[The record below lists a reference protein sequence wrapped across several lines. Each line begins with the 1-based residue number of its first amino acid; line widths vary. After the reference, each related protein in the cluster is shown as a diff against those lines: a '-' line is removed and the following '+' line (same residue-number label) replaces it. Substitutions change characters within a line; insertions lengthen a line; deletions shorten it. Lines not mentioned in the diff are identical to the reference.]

1 MATIKFFRSASAP
14 ANPQEGYIWFKTG
27 DRTINLYKDNFWEVY
42 TGLVNATYTNN
53 KLEITKY
60 DNTKLTVDLS
70 DMASANTLSTL
81 SNSFN
86 TLQTEFNT
94 LSGEFTTEKG
104 KISTLQ
110 GQMTSVQTET
120 AKLSDVTGKVGAA
133 ISAKVLEEE
142 NRAKGVESGLTN
154 RVGALETDNT
164 QNKADIVT
172 LKEAIG
178 AGGAVEGAIENAIKA
193 LDNNGVKGEGTF
205 VDVTV
210 TQVDGLV
217 TTVTVAEND
226 IASAKTLSDEITRS
240 TEKDGVLEEAIN
252 TEKGRVD
259 TLVGSD
265 TGKSVRQIA
274 ALELAAQ
281 LIPENAKDAYDT
293 LQEIA
298 AWIQAHPEEAA
309 SMNEAIGKN
318 TTAVSDLSGKVANLE
333 KIDHD
338 AYKGADTALE
348 TKITN
353 AYKAADTTTLNSAKG
368 YTDELK
374 NGQVATN
381 TTNIA
386 TNIADIKTIKGDIT
400 TINTTIEENE
410 LVVTAALTDL
420 DTRVDALE
428 AGSIKSIEGQTYIDV
443 TVTDGNVVVSADLGT
458 VAAGE
463 TGLALASDVKE
474 YVDGTWE

>member
-42 TGLVNATYTNN
+42 TGLVNATYTNK

-60 DNTKLTVDLS
+60 DNTKLTIDLS
-70 DMASANTLSTL
+70 DMASAATLSTL
-81 SNSFN
+81 SNNFN
-86 TLQTEFNT
+86 TLQTDFNA

-133 ISAKVLEEE
+133 IDAKVLVET
-142 NRAKGVESGLTN
+142 NRAKGVENGLTN

-164 QNKADIVT
+164 QNKADIAT
-172 LKEAIG
+172 LKAAVG
-178 AGGAVEGAIENAIKA
+178 TGGAIEGAIEGAIGA
-193 LDNNGVKGEGTF
+193 LNSEKTGNGTF

-210 TQVDGLV
+210 KQEGGVITS
-217 TTVTVAEND
+217 VTVAETD

-240 TEKDGVLEEAIN
+240 TEKDNDLEEAIN

-318 TTAVSDLSGKVANLE
+318 TTAVSELSGKVANLE
-333 KIDHD
+333 KINHD
-338 AYKGADTALE
+338 
-348 TKITN
+348 
-353 AYKAADTTTLNSAKG
+353 AYKAADTALEEKITAAYGAADATVLSSAKA

-381 TTNIA
+381 TANIA
-386 TNIADIKTIKGDIT
+386 TNTADIKTIKGDIT

-410 LVVTAALTDL
+410 LVVASALTDL

-443 TVTDGNVVVSADLGT
+443 VVTDGNAIVSADLGT

-474 YVDGTWE
+474 YVDSTWE